1 MSMNFSNFFNSYA
14 GMYMAQAFC
23 HSVIAAL
30 IVDRAI
36 QAWGISNPVVRQRFS
51 LIVMVFPILS
61 FPVYQIINPDRGS
74 LSFRLEALFDINR
87 WLNMELWGKLPL
99 SMLFFLI
106 LSITTLVFLFQEM
119 IPIIKHTI
127 ETWSASEEVS
137 PHDDP
142 VIHKALE
149 LIPGEKPLISLI
161 DDDDELILF
170 STTVKTPTV
179 FLSTG
184 LIKGLSVD
192 QIQAAIAHEIAHIRR
207 NRRPLLVIIYL
218 IRVLMFFNPVVLV
231 EFRRIVQEEEK
242 VCDDIAVSLTQKPH
256 ALAEILEKFNKKTE
270 ALPLDKMKNLSA
282 LSTVVEDYSHNIH
295 MESRIIRLEKVTAL
309 QTDGQWGKFL
319 VTGLAI
325 FVINYF
331 VV

>member
-1 MSMNFSNFFNSYA
+1 MSMNFSHFLNSYT

-36 QAWGISNPVVRQRFS
+36 RAWHINNPLIRQRFS
-51 LIVMVFPILS
+51 LIVMVAPILS

-87 WLNMELWGKLPL
+87 WLTMELWGKLPL
-99 SMLFFLI
+99 STLFILV
-106 LSITTLVFLFQEM
+106 LSITTLVFLLQEM

-127 ETWSASEEVS
+127 ETWSSSEEA
-137 PHDDP
+137 PAHDDP
-142 VIHKALE
+142 IIHKALE
-149 LIPGEKPLISLI
+149 LIPGEKPHVSLI

-170 STTVKTPTV
+170 STTSKTPTI

-192 QIQAAIAHEIAHIRR
+192 ETQAAIAHEIAHIRR

-282 LSTVVEDYSHNIH
+282 LSSVVEDYSHNIH
-295 MESRIIRLEKVTAL
+295 MESRIIRLQKGISLQSSGQWGRFFVTAL
-309 QTDGQWGKFL
+309 
-319 VTGLAI
+319 VI

>member
-1 MSMNFSNFFNSYA
+1 MNMNFSHFLNSFT

-36 QAWGISNPVVRQRFS
+36 QAWRISNPLIRQRFS
-51 LIVMVFPILS
+51 LIVMVFPLLS

-99 SMLFFLI
+99 SMIFILI
-106 LSITTLVFLFQEM
+106 LSTTTLVFLFQEI

-127 ETWSASEEVS
+127 EAWSASEEVS
-137 PHDDP
+137 RHDNP

-149 LIPGEKPLISLI
+149 LIPGEKPFVSLI

-170 STTVKTPTV
+170 STTVKSPTI

-184 LIKGLSVD
+184 LIRGLSVD
-192 QIQAAIAHEIAHIRR
+192 EIQAAIAHEIAHIRR
-207 NRRPLLVIIYL
+207 NRRPLLMIIYL
-218 IRVLMFFNPVVLV
+218 IRILMFFNPVVLV

-256 ALAEILEKFNKKTE
+256 ALAKILEKFNMKTE
-270 ALPLDKMKNLSA
+270 TLPLEKMKNLSA
-282 LSTVVEDYSHNIH
+282 LSTVVEDYSHNVH
-295 MESRIIRLEKVTAL
+295 MQSRIIRLEKGIGV
-309 QTDGQWGKFL
+309 QSSGQWGKFFITVVVIL
-319 VTGLAI
+319 
-325 FVINYF
+325 VINYF

>member
-1 MSMNFSNFFNSYA
+1 MNMNFSHFLNSFT

-36 QAWGISNPVVRQRFS
+36 QAWRISNPLIRQRFS
-51 LIVMVFPILS
+51 LIVMVFPLLS

-99 SMLFFLI
+99 SMIFILI
-106 LSITTLVFLFQEM
+106 LSTTTLVFLFQEM
-119 IPIIKHTI
+119 VPILRHTI
-127 ETWSASEEVS
+127 ETWSASEEVPS
-137 PHDDP
+137 HDDP
-142 VIHKALE
+142 VIHRALA
-149 LIPGEKPLISLI
+149 LIPGEKPHVSVI

-170 STTVKTPTV
+170 STTVKTPTI

-184 LIKGLSVD
+184 LIRGLSID
-192 QIQAAIAHEIAHIRR
+192 EIQAAIAHEIAHIRR
-207 NRRPLLVIIYL
+207 NRRPLLIIIYL
-218 IRVLMFFNPVVLV
+218 LRILMFFNPVVLV

-256 ALAEILEKFNKKTE
+256 ALAKILEKFNLETD
-270 ALPLDKMKNLSA
+270 ALRLDKMKNLSA

-295 MESRIIRLEKVTAL
+295 MESRIIRLEKGTGL
-309 QTDGQWGKFL
+309 QSGGQWGRFFVTVVVIFL
-319 VTGLAI
+319 
-325 FVINYF
+325 INYF
-331 VV
+331 IV

>member
-1 MSMNFSNFFNSYA
+1 MNMNFSNFFNSFT

-36 QAWGISNPVVRQRFS
+36 QAWRISNPLIRQRFS
-51 LIVMVFPILS
+51 LIVMVSPILCFPI
-61 FPVYQIINPDRGS
+61 YQIINPDRSS

-87 WLNMELWGKLPL
+87 WLNIELWGKFPL
-99 SMLFFLI
+99 SILFILL

-119 IPIIKHTI
+119 IPIIKHTF
-127 ETWSASEEVS
+127 ETWSVSEEVP
-137 PHDDP
+137 PHDDSI
-142 VIHKALE
+142 IHKALE
-149 LIPGEKPLISLI
+149 LIPGEKPLVSLI

-170 STTVKTPTV
+170 STTVKNPTI

-184 LIKGLSVD
+184 LIKGLTVD
-192 QIQAAIAHEIAHIRR
+192 QIQAAIAHEIAHIKR

-218 IRVLMFFNPVVLV
+218 IRILMFFNPVVLV

-295 MESRIIRLEKVTAL
+295 MENRIIRLEKGTGL
-309 QTDGQWGKFL
+309 QSSAQWGRFFVTVL
-319 VTGLAI
+319 VIL
-325 FVINYF
+325 VINYF

>member
-1 MSMNFSNFFNSYA
+1 MNMNFSHFLNSFT

-36 QAWGISNPVVRQRFS
+36 QAWRISNPLIRQRFS
-51 LIVMVFPILS
+51 LIVMISPVLS
-61 FPVYQIINPDRGS
+61 FPVYQLINPDRSS

-87 WLNMELWGKLPL
+87 WLNIEVWGKLPL
-99 SMLFFLI
+99 STIFILI
-106 LSITTLVFLFQEM
+106 LFITTLVFLFQEM
-119 IPIIKHTI
+119 VPIIKHTF

-142 VIHKALE
+142 VIHEALG
-149 LIPGEKPLISLI
+149 LIPGEKPLVSLI
-161 DDDDELILF
+161 DDDEELILF
-170 STTVKTPTV
+170 STTVKTPTI

-184 LIKGLSVD
+184 LIRGLSVD
-192 QIQAAIAHEIAHIRR
+192 EIQAAIAHEIAHIKR

-218 IRVLMFFNPVVLV
+218 IRILMFFNPVVLV

-256 ALAEILEKFNKKTE
+256 ALAKILEKFNKKTE

-295 MESRIIRLEKVTAL
+295 MENRIIRLERGTGL
-309 QTDGQWGKFL
+309 QSSGQWGRFF
-319 VTGLAI
+319 VTAVVI

>member
-1 MSMNFSNFFNSYA
+1 MSMNFSNFLNSYT

-23 HSVIAAL
+23 HSAIAAL

-36 QAWGISNPVVRQRFS
+36 QAWRISNPLIRQRFS
-51 LIVMVFPILS
+51 LIVMVSPVLC
-61 FPVYQIINPDRGS
+61 FPVYQIMNPERGS

-87 WLNMELWGKLPL
+87 WLNIELWGKFPL
-99 SMLFFLI
+99 SIVFILV

-119 IPIIKHTI
+119 IPIVKHTI
-127 ETWSASEEVS
+127 ESWSASEEITT
-137 PHDDP
+137 HDDP
-142 VIHKALE
+142 LIHKALE
-149 LIPGEKPLISLI
+149 LIPGEKPLVSLI

-170 STTVKTPTV
+170 STTVKTPTI

-184 LIKGLSVD
+184 LVKGLSVD
-192 QIQAAIAHEIAHIRR
+192 EIQAAIAHEIAHIRR
-207 NRRPLLVIIYL
+207 NRRPLLVITYL
-218 IRVLMFFNPVVLV
+218 IRILMFFNPVVLV

-242 VCDDIAVSLTQKPH
+242 VCDDIAVSLTKKPH

-295 MESRIIRLEKVTAL
+295 MESRIIRLEKGIGL
-309 QTDGQWGKFL
+309 QTGGQWGKFV
-319 VTGLAI
+319 VTVVVI